1 MEYLIR
7 LVLLFFAYSF
17 AGWCIEVILKFIQYH
32 RFINRGFFTGPICP
46 IYGSGAVLITITVE
60 ILTPYESAYGTTFLI
75 SFLLCGLIEYFTS
88 WFMEKRF
95 HARWWDYS
103 TKPMNLHGRVWIGNL
118 ILFGIGGVAI
128 IHLINPFLYFM
139 ISIIPITAKG
149 ILSIVLL
156 GIFAVDYVMT
166 HFILK
171 LVRIGVEKSEADNTE
186 EINREIRLLLSDRS
200 VFHRRFAEAY
210 PEVIYTTNRINA
222 RIAAV
227 KAEAERLRQEAE
239 KKVIDT
245 LEPSGMIKNTIISK
259 QSELISRCYDE
270 KTADDKMIQLKAEID
285 AEKERLSSRPLSR
298 MIP

>member
-1 MEYLIR
+1 MEYLIQ
-7 LVLLFFAYSF
+7 LVLLFFTYSF
-17 AGWCIEVILKFIQYH
+17 IGWGIEVILKFIQYH

-46 IYGSGAVLITITVE
+46 IYGTGAVLITIAIE

-75 SFLLCGLIEYFTS
+75 SFLLCGLVEYFTS

-103 TKPMNLHGRVWIGNL
+103 SKPMNLHGRVWIGNL
-118 ILFGIGGVAI
+118 VLFGIGGVAI
-128 IHLINPFLYFM
+128 IHLINPFLYSV
-139 ISIIPITAKG
+139 ISG
-149 ILSIVLL
+149 ISTNATEILFVALL
-156 GIFAVDYVMT
+156 GLFAVDYVMT

-171 LVRIGVEKSEADNTE
+171 LVRIGVERSEADNTE

-200 VFHRRFAEAY
+200 VFHRRFVEAY

-239 KKVIDT
+239 KKVIDN

-259 QSELISRCYDE
+259 QSELISLCYDE
-270 KTADDKMIQLKAEID
+270 KTADDEMIQLKAEIE
-285 AEKERLSSRPLSR
+285 AEKERLSSRRLSR
-298 MIP
+298 IIP

>member
-1 MEYLIR
+1 M
-7 LVLLFFAYSF
+7 
-17 AGWCIEVILKFIQYH
+17 
-32 RFINRGFFTGPICP
+32 
-46 IYGSGAVLITITVE
+46 
-60 ILTPYESAYGTTFLI
+60 I

-128 IHLINPFLYFM
+128 IHLINPFLYSI
-139 ISIIPITAKG
+139 ISKIPITAKG

-270 KTADDKMIQLKAEID
+270 KTADNDMIQLKAEIE
-285 AEKERLSSRPLSR
+285 AEKERLSSRPLSK